1 MNVKKIAPVGAVF
14 RPEKCTGRSSQAK
27 RGRWSLERT
36 TELVK
41 KKLVTLNG
49 DEEQQR

>member
-1 MNVKKIAPVGAVF
+1 MNAKKIAPVGAVF

-27 RGRWSLERT
+27 RGRWSPRRAI
-36 TELVK
+36 ELAK
-41 KKLVTLNG
+41 KKLVTTTE

>member
-14 RPEKCTGRSSQAK
+14 RPEKCAGRSSQAK
-27 RGRWSLERT
+27 RGRWSPERT
-36 TELVK
+36 IELVK
-41 KKLVTLNG
+41 KKLVTSTE